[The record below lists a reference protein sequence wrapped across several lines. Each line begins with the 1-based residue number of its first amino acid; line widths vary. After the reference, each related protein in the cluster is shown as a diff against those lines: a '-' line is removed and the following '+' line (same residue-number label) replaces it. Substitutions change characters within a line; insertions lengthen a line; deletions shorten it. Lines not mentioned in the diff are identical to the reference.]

1 VSFAPFAAK
10 PEHLNAEP
18 LNPEPHSIMKSGI
31 VNVLSFDLEDWFH
44 ILDISGIKGINRWSE
59 YEPKIENIT
68 FKILD
73 ILQTGNTKATFFV
86 LGWIA
91 ERYPNLVRRIHN
103 EGHEVGCHGYAHQLI
118 TTLKQKEFSN
128 DLLKARD
135 IIGNIIGRQP
145 LSYRGPGFSITVEN
159 EWALEIIAERGFKYD
174 STIYPGNHGHGG
186 HQSFTSSPVNV
197 VFENSDKTLKEFPIS
212 VTRVFG
218 KQMCFSGGGYL
229 RLLPYFIIKKKIVS
243 FNKQKNPVMVY
254 LHPRDFD
261 PDTPRLKMSFYR
273 TLKCYINLNSTQK
286 KFDQLLEDFDFT
298 TLQSFCEKYNWDKQY
313 SVKINTRIL

>member
-1 VSFAPFAAK
+1 
-10 PEHLNAEP
+10 
-18 LNPEPHSIMKSGI
+18 MKSGI

-44 ILDISGIKGINRWSE
+44 ILDISGIKGINDWSE

-86 LGWIA
+86 LGWVA
-91 ERYPNLVRRIHN
+91 ERYPHLVKRIHDD
-103 EGHEVGCHGYAHQLI
+103 GHEIGCHGYAHQLI
-118 TTLKQKEFSN
+118 TTLNKKEFSD

-145 LSYRGPGFSITVEN
+145 LSYRGPGFSITADN
-159 EWALEIIAERGFKYD
+159 EWALETIAECGFKYD
-174 STIYPGNHGHGG
+174 SSIYPGKHGHGG
-186 HQSFTSSPVNV
+186 HQDFTSSPVNV
-197 VFENSDKTLKEFPIS
+197 MFENSDKTLKEFPVS

-243 FNKQKNPVMVY
+243 FNTQKNP
-254 LHPRDFD
+254 RDGLF
-261 PDTPRLKMSFYR
+261 TPQRFRS
-273 TLKCYINLNSTQK
+273 
-286 KFDQLLEDFDFT
+286 
-298 TLQSFCEKYNWDKQY
+298 
-313 SVKINTRIL
+313 